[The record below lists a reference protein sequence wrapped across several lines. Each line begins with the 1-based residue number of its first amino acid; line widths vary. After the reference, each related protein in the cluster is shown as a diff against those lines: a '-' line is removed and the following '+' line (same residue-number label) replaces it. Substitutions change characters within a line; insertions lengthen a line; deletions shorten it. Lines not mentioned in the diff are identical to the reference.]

1 MLKQIKDD
9 ERKQMDEV
17 KSKTLWLAENLEY
30 EDEFDDVVLEKQV
43 SRAAADVTLGKL
55 TAARD

>member
-9 ERKQMDEV
+9 ERRQMDEV

-55 TAARD
+55 IAARD